1 MSVQKRE
8 GGAVGR
14 LTDLVLDCA
23 DPERL
28 AAFWGSLLG
37 VGVADRTDS
46 FVELER
52 LPNGIGLGFQKVP
65 EPKVGK
71 VRLHI
76 DITAPDQDA
85 AVERV
90 IALGGRHV
98 EDIKTWRVMTDPEG
112 HEFCLL
118 REK

>member
-1 MSVQKRE
+1 MSVQERE
-8 GGAVGR
+8 TGAVGR

-28 AAFWGSLLG
+28 AAFWGSLLA
-37 VGVADRTDS
+37 VGVADRSDS

-76 DITAPDQDA
+76 DITAPNQDA

-98 EDIKTWRVMTDPEG
+98 EDIKDWRVMTDPEG